1 LCLAPRLLKVAKGDR
16 NGYLGGLYHHTAHT
30 IRGPAVYPAPRL
42 LKVAKGDRNGY
53 LGGLYHHTAHTIRGA
68 GRVSGSPLIK
78 GSERKM
84 K

>member
-1 LCLAPRLLKVAKGDR
+1 MKQVLKTDLNIIKISLFQQGS
-16 NGYLGGLYHHTAHT
+16 T
-30 IRGPAVYPAPRL
+30 IM
-42 LKVAKGDRNGY
+42 KDE

-78 GSERKM
+78 GSERKL